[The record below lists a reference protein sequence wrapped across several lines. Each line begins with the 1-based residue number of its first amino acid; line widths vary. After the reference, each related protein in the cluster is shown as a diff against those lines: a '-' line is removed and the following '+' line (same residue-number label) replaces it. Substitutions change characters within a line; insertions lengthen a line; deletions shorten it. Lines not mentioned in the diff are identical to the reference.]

1 MNRTFLRSLVQV
13 RDAAMID
20 RSEFLGIVL
29 TTLEIVDPE
38 AWVQVQPLLDRF
50 DSHVATAGKVGLSR
64 KETAVVLQEAGGSAL
79 MCLLSFCVVGLAISY
94 RYEASGR
101 ASLLRTQHFI
111 IMTSLILLSIPSFVS
126 CKAGERVLRAPAAVS
141 LPRRSPTLF

>member
-1 MNRTFLRSLVQV
+1 
-13 RDAAMID
+13 MID

-50 DSHVATAGKVGLSR
+50 DSHVATAGQVGLSR

-79 MCLLSFCVVGLAISY
+79 M
-94 RYEASGR
+94 
-101 ASLLRTQHFI
+101 
-111 IMTSLILLSIPSFVS
+111 
-126 CKAGERVLRAPAAVS
+126 
-141 LPRRSPTLF
+141 